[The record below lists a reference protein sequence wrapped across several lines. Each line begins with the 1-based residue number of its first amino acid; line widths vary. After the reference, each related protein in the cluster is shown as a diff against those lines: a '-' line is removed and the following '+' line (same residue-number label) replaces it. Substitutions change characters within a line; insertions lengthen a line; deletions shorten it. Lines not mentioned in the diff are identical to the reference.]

1 MAAEISAQLVR
12 ELREQTGAGMMDCKR
27 ALQDTNGDIE
37 AAVVVLR
44 EKGMANA
51 AKRADRATTEGLVG
65 YRLADDH
72 SRGTMVAIGC
82 ETEPV
87 SNNDEFQAFGKKV
100 LDLVEAEGIEAASR
114 LEEERVELS
123 GKLGENIAVA
133 GAARFETVDGGR
145 LGAYVHPPAN
155 KLGVLLQVRGGDE
168 ELARNLAMHISWSD
182 PRWIGREDVP
192 EDLVAAEREIYLNS
206 EEVQS
211 KPEQARE
218 KIVTGMLD
226 KRFFAERGG
235 VLADQPWIHDGSQ
248 TVGKVLAEAGAEV
261 LEFQRFSLAG

>member
-12 ELREQTGAGMMDCKR
+12 ELRERTSAGMMDCKR
-27 ALQDTNGDIE
+27 ALQETNGDME
-37 AAVVVLR
+37 AAVVLLR

-65 YRLADDH
+65 YRLADDR

-87 SNNDEFQAFGKKV
+87 AKNEEFEAFGKKV
-100 LDLVEAEGIEAASR
+100 LDLVEAEGIDAISQ
-114 LEEERVELS
+114 LDGERAELS

-133 GAARFETVDGGR
+133 GAARFEAVDGGR
-145 LGAYVHPPAN
+145 VAAYVHPPAN
-155 KLGVLLQVRGGDE
+155 KLGVLVQLRGGDDD
-168 ELARNLAMHISWSD
+168 LARKLAMHIAASS
-182 PRWIGREDVP
+182 PQWIGREDVP
-192 EDLVAAEREIYLNS
+192 DDALAAEREIFANS
-206 EEVQS
+206 DEVQS

-218 KIVTGMLD
+218 KIVEGMLN
-226 KRFFAERGG
+226 KRFFGAN
-235 VLADQPWIHDGSQ
+235 VLAEQEWIHDGSVK
-248 TVGKVLAEAGAEV
+248 VGEVLADAEAEV